1 MSVNINSHK
10 PYCEGK
16 HSVFISKE
24 NNCTHRGKNASRC
37 AVRQFKID
45 GDVFKDGD
53 AQRCD
58 FLLLNDDKQTS
69 YYIEL
74 KGSDLPKAIN
84 QIEHTIAIISP
95 SLPNYKVF
103 RRIVYRTGTHRIRE
117 SIVIQWRK
125 KNRTA
130 LIRERLL
137 EEDI

>member
-1 MSVNINSHK
+1 MNVNINSHK

-84 QIEHTIAIISP
+84 QIEHTICL
-95 SLPNYKVF
+95 SLFSKNAN
-103 RRIVYRTGTHRIRE
+103 RIFAYI
-117 SIVIQWRK
+117 
-125 KNRTA
+125 
-130 LIRERLL
+130 LY
-137 EEDI
+137 

>member
-1 MSVNINSHK
+1 MSVDINSYK
-10 PYCEGK
+10 PYRAGT
-16 HSVFISKE
+16 HSVFTSTE
-24 NNCTHRGKNASRC
+24 NNCTHKGKNVSRC
-37 AVRQFKID
+37 EVRQFKID

-58 FLLLNDDKQTS
+58 FLLLNDDKRTS

-84 QIEHTIAIISP
+84 QIERTVAVISP
-95 SLPNYKVF
+95 SLPNYKIF
-103 RRIVYRTGTHRIRE
+103 RRIVYRTGTHRIHE
-117 SIVIQWRK
+117 SKVVLWK
-125 KNRTA
+125 KENRTA